1 MPEGPLDD
9 SLIPSRRQ
17 LAVFGGYL
25 VCAAVYIGI
34 GLVSLDFLLSFW
46 VAAAYLLV
54 VAWAIPTI
62 VLRLARRT

>member
-17 LAVFGGYL
+17 LAVFGGY
-25 VCAAVYIGI
+25 VACAALYIGI

-54 VAWAIPTI
+54 VAWAVPAIA
-62 VLRLARRT
+62 LRLRRRA